1 MSHDDYAVEPVW
13 GLPEALPEGERI
25 LWQGQPRWQS
35 LAVHA
40 FHARK
45 VAIYFALLATWSV
58 ASGVTDGTAAV
69 AIARAAGGELA
80 LGAAAVGLLVY
91 LARLCARTT
100 VYTITSRRVVMRIGM
115 ALPTSINLPFA
126 VVESAALRRHRD
138 GTGDL
143 PLLLGGERGIS
154 YLLLWPHA
162 RPWHIGRPQPMLRG
176 LANPESVAELLAQAL
191 LTAAGPGGGVAP
203 AVSAGA
209 DTGESPIT
217 ATSGA
222 PAGGAAPAAI

>member
-13 GLPEALPEGERI
+13 GLPEALPEGETI

-58 ASGVTDGTAAV
+58 ASGVADGSPAL

-80 LGAAAVGLLVY
+80 LGAAGVGLLVY
-91 LARLCARTT
+91 LAHLCARTT
-100 VYTITSRRVVMRIGM
+100 VYTITSRRIVMRIGM

-126 VVESAALRRHRD
+126 VIETAALRRHRD

-143 PLLLGGERGIS
+143 PVLLGGERGIS

-162 RPWHIGRPQPMLRG
+162 RPWHVGRPQPMLRG
-176 LANPESVAELLAQAL
+176 LANPESVAELLARAL
-191 LTAAGPGGGVAP
+191 LAAAGPGGGVTSPVTTPEASSVGP
-203 AVSAGA
+203 AS
-209 DTGESPIT
+209 
-217 ATSGA
+217 
-222 PAGGAAPAAI
+222 GAAPAAV